1 MANLAT
7 TATESLQCIA
17 CAIRQKEG
25 GSISSA
31 DLLDFLENEKERG
44 NNLQNREVLNHVR
57 IPSNVIPFLVRWLN
71 EGGVYEFPSPGYF
84 DKLDDDESN
93 LILAAKKGSNLEMW
107 VNSCVWIA
115 NKLAN
120 SKYLSN
126 SKKYRFYHADQP
138 VGNSR
143 TNFKA
148 KATAMIKDAKA
159 NAVDPNFRNAINLLA
174 RGTGDKWNPAD
185 IFAIDMSKENAIGL
199 RLSSN
204 EMPDA
209 SAEIFKM
216 ASDAKGNA
224 KKDMVFYAE
233 MGQLNAYNRYVD
245 KLFEDHESIPISL
258 KKAGNAS
265 PSLKL
270 LKHKDLK
277 GIEDG
282 LNLEVEITKVDYKPT
297 ADKAIVEFS
306 IGGKS
311 GAMLDFRGFEK
322 TANIENVQAQIQA
335 AGSTANHGKIT
346 LPLYS
351 FIVEQSG
358 GMAAIRAQQRVK
370 KKLFGNAIPNASD
383 TVFTPASIFIEYANN
398 KAPKARHRANTS
410 DRFRFNQRTLLED
423 TPAWAQY
430 IQWLSKGSIPSET
443 SVGNLGVVRNV
454 RQKLGDPTGSAE
466 SQMPTKKIGGQKKV
480 VFASA
485 KSELM
490 KEWSRN
496 PRTGKLIRVIPR
508 SRYEGKPQDFV
519 WAAKYIKN
527 KVQSAEAVFVVD
539 LARKAP
545 KKAIKEAILKSAYSY
560 AASKGLRIFSNSEVR
575 EFMSA
580 STYIKVGG

>member
-7 TATESLQCIA
+7 TETESLQCIA

-25 GSISSA
+25 GTISSA
-31 DLLDFLENEKERG
+31 DLLDFLENEKERR
-44 NNLQNREVLNHVR
+44 NNPQNRDIYDHVN
-57 IPSNVIPFLVRWLN
+57 IDTSKVIPFLVGWLKD
-71 EGGVYEFPSPGYF
+71 GGVYEFPPPGYF
-84 DKLDDDESN
+84 EKVDDDESN
-93 LILAAKKGSNLEMW
+93 LILAAKKGSNLDQW

-115 NKLAN
+115 NELA
-120 SKYLSN
+120 SSQYISN
-126 SKKYRFYHADQP
+126 SKKYKFYHADQN

-148 KATAMIKDAKA
+148 KATDMIKDAKQ
-159 NAVDPNFRNAINLLA
+159 NAIDPTFKTAINLLA

-185 IFAIDMSKENAIGL
+185 IFAIEVNKENAIGRKL
-199 RLSSN
+199 QSN
-204 EMPDA
+204 DMPDA
-209 SAEIFKM
+209 SEDIFKM
-216 ASDAKGNA
+216 AKDAKGKG
-224 KKDMVFYAE
+224 KKDLKFYAE

-245 KLFEDHESIPISL
+245 KLLEDKESIPISL
-258 KKAGNAS
+258 KKAAS
-265 PSLKL
+265 RNPPLKL

-277 GIEDG
+277 GVDEA
-282 LNLEVEITKVDYKPT
+282 LELQVEITKIDYKPT

-311 GAMLDFRGFEK
+311 GAMLDFRGFETTSK
-322 TANIENVQAQIQA
+322 IENVQAQIQA

-370 KKLFGNAIPNASD
+370 KKLFGNIIPSDKD
-383 TVFTPASIFIEYANN
+383 TVFTPASIFVDYANK

-410 DRFRFNQRTLLED
+410 DRFRFNQRTLIED

-430 IQWLSKGSIPSET
+430 IQWLTKGSLPSGLNVANTE
-443 SVGNLGVVRNV
+443 VVRNV

-485 KSELM
+485 KSDLM
-490 KEWSRN
+490 KEWKRDSK
-496 PRTGKLIRVIPR
+496 GKFIRMLPR
-508 SRYEGKPQDFV
+508 SQYEGKPQDFV

-545 KKAIKEAILKSAYSY
+545 KKVIKEAILKSAYSY
-560 AASKGLRIFSNSEVR
+560 AASKGLRIFGNKEIK
-575 EFMSA
+575 EFLSA
-580 STYIKVGG
+580 SSYLKVGG

>member
-17 CAIRQKEG
+17 SAMRQKEG
-25 GSISSA
+25 GSITSS
-31 DLLDFLENEKERG
+31 DLLDFLENEKERR
-44 NNLQNREVLNHVR
+44 NHPQNKDVFDHVD
-57 IPSNVIPFLVRWLN
+57 IPSNVIPFLIRWFN
-71 EGGVYEFPSPGYF
+71 DGGVYEFPPPGYF
-84 DKLDDDESN
+84 ENIDDDESN
-93 LILAAKKGSNLEMW
+93 LILTTKKGSNLDQW

-126 SKKYRFYHADQP
+126 SKTYKFYHADQP

-143 TNFKA
+143 TNFKS
-148 KATAMIKDAKA
+148 KATQLLKDAKT
-159 NAVDPNFRNAINLLA
+159 NAVDPNFNTAIQLLA
-174 RGTGDKWNPAD
+174 RGSGDKWNPAD
-185 IFAIDMSKENAIGL
+185 IFAIEINKESQISREL
-199 RLSSN
+199 ISN
-204 EMPDA
+204 NMPDA
-209 SAEIFKM
+209 SEKIFKM
-216 ASDAKGNA
+216 ARDAKGNG
-224 KKDMVFYAE
+224 KKDLKFYAE
-233 MGQLNAYNRYVD
+233 MGQLNAFNQYVD
-245 KLFEDHESIPISL
+245 KLFEDQECIPISL
-258 KKAGNAS
+258 KKAGNS
-265 PSLKL
+265 NPPLKE

-277 GIEDG
+277 GIEDA
-282 LNLEVEITKVDYKPT
+282 LDLKVEITKVDYKPT

-306 IGGKS
+306 IGGKG

-335 AGSTANHGKIT
+335 AGSTANHGKIA

-370 KKLFGNAIPNASD
+370 KKLFGNVIPSAND
-383 TVFTPASIFIEYANN
+383 TVFTPASIFVEYANN
-398 KAPKARHRANTS
+398 KAPKARHKANTS
-410 DRFRFNQRTLLED
+410 DRFRFNQRTLIED

-430 IQWLSKGSIPSET
+430 IQWLSKGAIPSAKNI
-443 SVGNLGVVRNV
+443 GNTEVIRNI
-454 RQKLGDPTGSAE
+454 RQKLGDPTGSTE
-466 SQMPTKKIGGQKKV
+466 EQMPTKKIGGQKKV

-490 KEWSRN
+490 KEWSRD

-508 SRYEGKPQDFV
+508 SRYSGKPQDFV

-545 KKAIKEAILKSAYSY
+545 KKSIKEAILKSAYSY
-560 AASKGLRIFSNSEVR
+560 AASRGLRIFSNREIK

>member
-7 TATESLQCIA
+7 TATESLQCVA

-31 DLLDFLENEKERG
+31 DILDFLENEKERR
-44 NNLQNREVLNHVR
+44 NNPQNREVMNHVR
-57 IPSNVIPFLVRWLN
+57 IPSNVIPFLLRWFN
-71 EGGVYEFPSPGYF
+71 EGGVYEFPPPGYF
-84 DKLDDDESN
+84 EKVDDDESN
-93 LILAAKKGSNLEMW
+93 LILAAKKGSNLDQW

-115 NKLAN
+115 NKLAA
-120 SKYLSN
+120 SKYLSS
-126 SKKYRFYHADQP
+126 SKKYRFYHADED
-138 VGNSR
+138 VGTSG

-148 KATAMIKDAKA
+148 RAITLIKDAKN
-159 NAVDPNFRNAINLLA
+159 NAVDSTFRTAINLLA

-185 IFAIDMSKENAIGL
+185 IFAIEIAKETEISQKL
-199 RLSSN
+199 RLN
-204 EMPDA
+204 QMPDV
-209 SAEIFKM
+209 SEEIFKM
-216 ASDAKGNA
+216 AKDAKGNG
-224 KKDMVFYAE
+224 KKDLIFYAE

-245 KLFEDHESIPISL
+245 KLLEDQQSIPISL
-258 KKAGNAS
+258 KKAGNSNPA
-265 PSLKL
+265 LKL

-277 GIEDG
+277 GIDDA
-282 LNLEVEITKVDYKPT
+282 LDLKVEITKVDYKPT

-306 IGGKS
+306 IGGKT

-351 FIVEQSG
+351 FIVKESG
-358 GMAAIRAQQRVK
+358 GMTAIRAQQRVK
-370 KKLFGNAIPNASD
+370 KKLFGNAIPNDSD
-383 TVFTPASIFIEYANN
+383 TVFTPASIFVDYAN
-398 KAPKARHRANTS
+398 KKGIKGSR
-410 DRFRFNQRTLLED
+410 DRFTRRTLIED
-423 TPAWAQY
+423 TPAWARY
-430 IQWLSKGSIPSET
+430 IQWLSKGSMPSGLNVANTE
-443 SVGNLGVVRNV
+443 VVRNV

-490 KEWSRN
+490 KEWKRDSK
-496 PRTGKLIRVIPR
+496 GKFIRMTPK
-508 SRYEGKPQDFV
+508 SKYDGKPQDFV

-545 KKAIKEAILKSAYSY
+545 KKVIKEAILKSAYSY
-560 AASKGLRIFSNSEVR
+560 AASRGLRIFSNNEVK
-575 EFMSA
+575 EFLSA

>member
-17 CAIRQKEG
+17 SAIRQKEG
-25 GSISSA
+25 GSISSS
-31 DLLDFLENEKERG
+31 DLLDFLENEKERR
-44 NNLQNREVLNHVR
+44 NNPQNREVMNHVK
-57 IPSNVIPFLVRWLN
+57 IPSNVIPFLLRWFN
-71 EGGVYEFPSPGYF
+71 EGGVYEFPPPGYF
-84 DKLDDDESN
+84 EKVDDDESN
-93 LILAAKKGSNLEMW
+93 LILAAKKGSNLDQW

-115 NKLAN
+115 NKLAD
-120 SKYLSN
+120 SKYLSS
-126 SKKYRFYHADQP
+126 SKKYKFYHADED
-138 VGNSR
+138 VGSSG

-148 KATAMIKDAKA
+148 RATTLIKDAKT
-159 NAVDPNFRNAINLLA
+159 NAVDPNFRTAINLLA

-185 IFAIDMSKENAIGL
+185 IFAIEISKENQISTQL
-199 RLSSN
+199 RSLD
-204 EMPDA
+204 MPDA
-209 SAEIFKM
+209 SEDLFKM
-216 ASDAKGNA
+216 AKDAKGKG
-224 KKDMVFYAE
+224 KKDLKFYAE

-245 KLFEDHESIPISL
+245 KLFDDKESIPISL
-258 KKAGNAS
+258 KKAGGQN
-265 PSLKL
+265 PTLKL

-282 LNLEVEITKVDYKPT
+282 LELQVEITKVDYKPT

-351 FIVEQSG
+351 FIVEESG
-358 GMAAIRAQQRVK
+358 GMAAIRAQRRVK
-370 KKLFGNAIPNASD
+370 KKLFGNDIPIASD
-383 TVFTPASIFIEYANN
+383 NIFTPASIFNDYAN
-398 KAPKARHRANTS
+398 KKGIKGSRE
-410 DRFRFNQRTLLED
+410 RFTRRTLIED

-430 IQWLSKGSIPSET
+430 IQWLTKGAIPSEKNVANT
-443 SVGNLGVVRNV
+443 EVVRNV
-454 RQKLGDPTGSAE
+454 RQKLGDPTGSAA

-490 KEWSRN
+490 KEWKRDSKGN
-496 PRTGKLIRVIPR
+496 FIRMTP
-508 SRYEGKPQDFV
+508 SSKYDGKPQDFV

-560 AASKGLRIFSNSEVR
+560 AASKGLRIFGRSEIK
-575 EFMSA
+575 EFLSA

>member
-1 MANLAT
+1 MANQAT

-17 CAIRQKEG
+17 SSIRQKEG

-31 DLLDFLENEKERG
+31 DVLDFLENESESR
-44 NNLQNREVLNHVR
+44 NHRQNREVLENVK
-57 IPSNVIPFLVRWLN
+57 IPSNSIPFLLN
-71 EGGVYEFPSPGYF
+71 WFKQGGVYEFPPAGYF
-84 DKLDDDESN
+84 EKVDDDESN
-93 LILAAKKGSNLEMW
+93 LILAAKKGSNLDQW

-115 NKLAN
+115 NKLAD
-120 SKYLSN
+120 SKYLHN
-126 SKKYRFYHADQP
+126 SKTYRFYHADENI
-138 VGNSR
+138 GSSN

-148 KATAMIKDAKA
+148 AAVELIKDAKN
-159 NAVDPNFRNAINLLA
+159 NAVDPTFRTAINLLA

-185 IFAIDMSKENAIGL
+185 IFAVEKSKE
-199 RLSSN
+199 SSISRKLN
-204 EMPDA
+204 SLDMPDA
-209 SAEIFKM
+209 SEDLLKM
-216 ASDAKGNA
+216 AQDAKGKG
-224 KKDMVFYAE
+224 KKDLKFYAE

-245 KLFEDHESIPISL
+245 ELFDDKESIPISL
-258 KKAGNAS
+258 KKAGNKN
-265 PSLKL
+265 PTLKL

-306 IGGKS
+306 IGGKT

-351 FIVEQSG
+351 FIVEESK
-358 GMAAIRAQQRVK
+358 GMAAIRAQRRVK
-370 KKLFGNAIPNASD
+370 NKLFGNGIPTASD
-383 TVFTPASIFIEYANN
+383 NIFTPASIFVDYAN
-398 KAPKARHRANTS
+398 KKGIKGSRE
-410 DRFRFNQRTLLED
+410 RFTRRTLIED

-430 IQWLSKGSIPSET
+430 IQWLTKGSLS
-443 SVGNLGVVRNV
+443 SNVGNSEVVRKV

-466 SQMPTKKIGGQKKV
+466 EQMPTKKIGGQKKV

-490 KEWSRN
+490 KEWKRDSK
-496 PRTGKLIRVIPR
+496 GKFIRMTP
-508 SRYEGKPQDFV
+508 SSKYQGKPQDFV

-545 KKAIKEAILKSAYSY
+545 KKVIKEAILKSAYSY
-560 AASKGLRIFSNSEVR
+560 AASKGLRIFSNKEVK

>member
-17 CAIRQKEG
+17 SALRQKEG

-31 DLLDFLENEKERG
+31 DVLDFLENEKERR
-44 NNLQNREVLNHVR
+44 NNSHNREVLNHVK
-57 IPSNVIPFLVRWLN
+57 IPSNVIPFLLRWFN
-71 EGGVYEFPSPGYF
+71 EGGVYEFPPPGYF
-84 DKLDDDESN
+84 EKVDDDESN
-93 LILAAKKGSNLEMW
+93 LILTTKKGSNLEMW

-115 NKLAN
+115 NKLAD
-120 SKYLSN
+120 SKYLSR
-126 SKKYRFYHADQP
+126 SKTYRFYHADENI
-138 VGNSR
+138 GNSR

-148 KATAMIKDAKA
+148 KATDLIKDAKT
-159 NAVDPNFRNAINLLA
+159 NAVDSTFRTAINLLA

-185 IFAIDMSKENAIGL
+185 IFAIEINKENAIATRL
-199 RLSSN
+199 RSN

-209 SAEIFKM
+209 SEDIFKM
-216 ASDAKGNA
+216 ARDAKGNA
-224 KKDMVFYAE
+224 KKDMIFYAE
-233 MGQLNAYNRYVD
+233 MGKLNEYNRYVD
-245 KLFEDHESIPISL
+245 KLFDDKESIPISL
-258 KKAGNAS
+258 KKAAS
-265 PSLKL
+265 NNPPLKL

-277 GIEDG
+277 GIEDA
-282 LNLEVEITKVDYKPT
+282 LELKVEITKVDYKPT

-306 IGGKS
+306 VGGKA
-311 GAMLDFRGFEK
+311 GAMLDFRGFE
-322 TANIENVQAQIQA
+322 TTSSIENVQAQIQA

-351 FIVEQSG
+351 FIVKQSQ

-370 KKLFGNAIPNASD
+370 KKLFGNVISYSSD
-383 TVFTPASIFIEYANN
+383 NVFTPASIFNDYAN
-398 KAPKARHRANTS
+398 KKGMRGSRE
-410 DRFRFNQRTLLED
+410 RFNRRTLIED

-430 IQWLSKGSIPSET
+430 IQWLTKGALPSEKNVANT
-443 SVGNLGVVRNV
+443 EVVRNV

-490 KEWSRN
+490 KEWKRDSK
-496 PRTGKLIRVIPR
+496 GKLIRMTPS

-545 KKAIKEAILKSAYSY
+545 KKVIKEAILKSAYSY
-560 AASKGLRIFSNSEVR
+560 AASKGLRIFNNTEVK

>member
-1 MANLAT
+1 MANQAT

-17 CAIRQKEG
+17 SSIRQKEG

-31 DLLDFLENEKERG
+31 DVLDFLENESESR
-44 NNLQNREVLNHVR
+44 NHRQNREVLENVK
-57 IPSNVIPFLVRWLN
+57 IPSNSIPFLLN
-71 EGGVYEFPSPGYF
+71 WFKQGGVYEFPPAGYF
-84 DKLDDDESN
+84 EKVDDDESN
-93 LILAAKKGSNLEMW
+93 LILAAKKGSNLDQW

-115 NKLAN
+115 NKLAD
-120 SKYLSN
+120 SKYLHN
-126 SKKYRFYHADQP
+126 SKTYRFYHADENI
-138 VGNSR
+138 GSSN

-148 KATAMIKDAKA
+148 AAVELIKDAKN
-159 NAVDPNFRNAINLLA
+159 NAVDPTFRTAINLLA

-185 IFAIDMSKENAIGL
+185 IFAVEKSKE
-199 RLSSN
+199 SSISMKLDSLD
-204 EMPDA
+204 MPDA
-209 SAEIFKM
+209 SEDLLKM
-216 ASDAKGNA
+216 AQDAKGKG
-224 KKDMVFYAE
+224 KKDLKFYAE

-245 KLFEDHESIPISL
+245 ELFDDKESIPISL
-258 KKAGNAS
+258 KKAGNKN
-265 PSLKL
+265 PTLKL

-306 IGGKS
+306 IGGKT

-351 FIVEQSG
+351 FIVEESK
-358 GMAAIRAQQRVK
+358 GMAAIRAQRRVK
-370 KKLFGNAIPNASD
+370 NKLFGNGIPTASD
-383 TVFTPASIFIEYANN
+383 NIFTPASIFVDYAN
-398 KAPKARHRANTS
+398 KKGIKGSRE
-410 DRFRFNQRTLLED
+410 RFTRRTLIED

-430 IQWLSKGSIPSET
+430 IQWLTKGSLS
-443 SVGNLGVVRNV
+443 SNVGNSEVVRKV

-466 SQMPTKKIGGQKKV
+466 EQMPTKKIGGQKKV

-490 KEWSRN
+490 KEWKRDSK
-496 PRTGKLIRVIPR
+496 GKLVRMTP
-508 SRYEGKPQDFV
+508 SSKYDGKPQDFV

-545 KKAIKEAILKSAYSY
+545 KKVIKENILKSAYSY
-560 AASKGLRIFSNSEVR
+560 AASKGLRIFSNSEVK
-575 EFMSA
+575 EFLSA
-580 STYIKVGG
+580 STYLKVGG

>member
-1 MANLAT
+1 MANQAT

-17 CAIRQKEG
+17 SSIRQKEG

-31 DLLDFLENEKERG
+31 DVLDFLENESESR
-44 NNLQNREVLNHVR
+44 NHRQNREVLENVK
-57 IPSNVIPFLVRWLN
+57 IPSNSIPFLLN
-71 EGGVYEFPSPGYF
+71 WFKQGGVYEFPPAGYF
-84 DKLDDDESN
+84 EKVDDDESN
-93 LILAAKKGSNLEMW
+93 LILAAKKGSNLDQW

-115 NKLAN
+115 NKLAD
-120 SKYLSN
+120 SKYLHN
-126 SKKYRFYHADQP
+126 SKTYRFYHADENI
-138 VGNSR
+138 GSSN

-148 KATAMIKDAKA
+148 AAVELIKDAKN
-159 NAVDPNFRNAINLLA
+159 NAVDPTFRTAINLLA

-185 IFAIDMSKENAIGL
+185 IFAVEKSKE
-199 RLSSN
+199 SSISRKLN
-204 EMPDA
+204 SLDMPDA
-209 SAEIFKM
+209 SEDLLKM
-216 ASDAKGNA
+216 AQDAKGKG
-224 KKDMVFYAE
+224 KKDLKFYAE

-245 KLFEDHESIPISL
+245 ELFDDKESIPISL
-258 KKAGNAS
+258 KKAGNKN
-265 PSLKL
+265 PTLKL

-306 IGGKS
+306 IGGKT

-351 FIVEQSG
+351 FIVEESK
-358 GMAAIRAQQRVK
+358 GMAAIRAQRRVK
-370 KKLFGNAIPNASD
+370 DKLFGNGIPTATDNI
-383 TVFTPASIFIEYANN
+383 FTPASIFVDYAN
-398 KAPKARHRANTS
+398 KKGIKGSRE
-410 DRFRFNQRTLLED
+410 RFTRRTLIED

-430 IQWLSKGSIPSET
+430 IQWLTKGSLS
-443 SVGNLGVVRNV
+443 SNVGNSEVVRKV

-466 SQMPTKKIGGQKKV
+466 EQMPTKKIGGQKKV

-490 KEWSRN
+490 KEWKRDSK
-496 PRTGKLIRVIPR
+496 GKLVRMTP
-508 SRYEGKPQDFV
+508 SSKYDGKPQDFV

-545 KKAIKEAILKSAYSY
+545 KKVIKENILKSAYSY
-560 AASKGLRIFSNSEVR
+560 AASKGLRIFSNSEVK
-575 EFMSA
+575 EFLSA
-580 STYIKVGG
+580 STYLKVGG

>member
-17 CAIRQKEG
+17 CAIRQKER
-25 GSISSA
+25 GSISA
-31 DLLDFLENEKERG
+31 NDLLDFLENEKERK
-44 NNLQNREVLNHVR
+44 NNPHNKDIFDHVK
-57 IPSNVIPFLVRWLN
+57 IPSNVIPFLLKWFD

-84 DKLDDDESN
+84 EKVDDDESN
-93 LILAAKKGSNLEMW
+93 LILAAKKGSNLDQW

-115 NKLAN
+115 NKLAD
-120 SKYLSN
+120 SKYYST
-126 SKKYRFYHADQP
+126 SKKYRFYHADED
-138 VGNSR
+138 VGNSN

-148 KATAMIKDAKA
+148 KATDLIKEAKT
-159 NAVDPNFRNAINLLA
+159 NAVDPTFKSAINLLA

-185 IFAIDMSKENAIGL
+185 IFAIEISKENSIATKL
-199 RLSSN
+199 RSPD
-204 EMPDA
+204 MPDA
-209 SAEIFKM
+209 SGDLFKM
-216 ASDAKGNA
+216 AKDAKGNG
-224 KKDMVFYAE
+224 KKDLKFYAE

-245 KLFEDHESIPISL
+245 KLFEDKESLPISL
-258 KKAGNAS
+258 KKAAS
-265 PSLKL
+265 SNPPLKL

-277 GIEDG
+277 GIEDA
-282 LNLEVEITKVDYKPT
+282 LELEVEITKVDYKPT

-306 IGGKS
+306 IGGKP
-311 GAMLDFRGFEK
+311 GAMLDFRGFE
-322 TANIENVQAQIQA
+322 TTSQIMNVQAQIQA

-351 FIVEQSG
+351 FIVEHSG

-370 KKLFGNAIPNASD
+370 QKLFGNDISKDPD
-383 TVFTPASIFIEYANN
+383 TVFTPASIFNDYAN
-398 KAPKARHRANTS
+398 KKKG
-410 DRFRFNQRTLLED
+410 RFNQETLLED

-430 IQWLSKGSIPSET
+430 IQWLTKGSMPSGLN
-443 SVGNLGVVRNV
+443 VGNTEVMRNV

-490 KEWSRN
+490 KEWKRDN
-496 PRTGKLIRVIPR
+496 KGKLIRMTPNTT
-508 SRYEGKPQDFV
+508 YKGKPQDFV

-560 AASKGLRIFSNSEVR
+560 AASKGLRIFSNKEVK

-580 STYIKVGG
+580 STYVKVGG

>member
-1 MANLAT
+1 
-7 TATESLQCIA
+7 
-17 CAIRQKEG
+17 
-25 GSISSA
+25 
-31 DLLDFLENEKERG
+31 
-44 NNLQNREVLNHVR
+44 
-57 IPSNVIPFLVRWLN
+57 
-71 EGGVYEFPSPGYF
+71 
-84 DKLDDDESN
+84 
-93 LILAAKKGSNLEMW
+93 
-107 VNSCVWIA
+107 
-115 NKLAN
+115 
-120 SKYLSN
+120 
-126 SKKYRFYHADQP
+126 
-138 VGNSR
+138 
-143 TNFKA
+143 
-148 KATAMIKDAKA
+148 
-159 NAVDPNFRNAINLLA
+159 
-174 RGTGDKWNPAD
+174 
-185 IFAIDMSKENAIGL
+185 
-199 RLSSN
+199 
-204 EMPDA
+204 MPDA

-216 ASDAKGNA
+216 AKDAKGNG
-224 KKDMVFYAE
+224 KKDLKFYAE

-245 KLFEDHESIPISL
+245 KLFEDKESLPISL
-258 KKAGNAS
+258 KKAAS
-265 PSLKL
+265 SNPPLKL

-277 GIEDG
+277 GIDDA
-282 LNLEVEITKVDYKPT
+282 LELKVEITKIDYKPT

-306 IGGKS
+306 VGGKP
-311 GAMLDFRGFEK
+311 GAMLDFRGFE
-322 TANIENVQAQIQA
+322 TTSQIMNVQAQIQA

-370 KKLFGNAIPNASD
+370 QKLFGNDLYKDPD
-383 TVFTPASIFIEYANN
+383 TVFTPASIFNDYAN
-398 KAPKARHRANTS
+398 KKKG
-410 DRFRFNQRTLLED
+410 RFNQETLLED

-430 IQWLSKGSIPSET
+430 IQWLTKGSMPSGLN
-443 SVGNLGVVRNV
+443 VGNTEVMRNV

-490 KEWSRN
+490 KEWKRDN
-496 PRTGKLIRVIPR
+496 KGKLIRMTPNTT
-508 SRYEGKPQDFV
+508 YKGKPQDFV

-560 AASKGLRIFSNSEVR
+560 AASKGLRIFSNKEVK

>member
-17 CAIRQKEG
+17 SAIRQKEG
-25 GSISSA
+25 GSISSS
-31 DLLDFLENEKERG
+31 DLLDFLENEKERR
-44 NNLQNREVLNHVR
+44 NNPQNREVMNHVK
-57 IPSNVIPFLVRWLN
+57 IPSNVIPFLLRWFN
-71 EGGVYEFPSPGYF
+71 EGGVYEFPPPGYF
-84 DKLDDDESN
+84 EKVDDDESN
-93 LILAAKKGSNLEMW
+93 LILAAKKGSNLDQW

-115 NKLAN
+115 NKLAD
-120 SKYLSN
+120 SKYLSS
-126 SKKYRFYHADQP
+126 SKKYKFYHADED
-138 VGNSR
+138 VGSSG

-148 KATAMIKDAKA
+148 RATTLIKDAKT
-159 NAVDPNFRNAINLLA
+159 NAVDPNFRTAINLLA

-185 IFAIDMSKENAIGL
+185 IFAIEISKENQISTQL
-199 RLSSN
+199 RSLD
-204 EMPDA
+204 MPDA
-209 SAEIFKM
+209 SEDLFKM
-216 ASDAKGNA
+216 AKDAKGKG
-224 KKDMVFYAE
+224 KKDLKFYAE

-245 KLFEDHESIPISL
+245 KLFDDKESIPISL
-258 KKAGNAS
+258 KKAGGQN
-265 PSLKL
+265 PTLKL

-282 LNLEVEITKVDYKPT
+282 LELQVEITKVDYKPT

-351 FIVEQSG
+351 FIVEESG
-358 GMAAIRAQQRVK
+358 GMAAIRAQRRVK
-370 KKLFGNAIPNASD
+370 KKLFGNDIPTASD
-383 TVFTPASIFIEYANN
+383 NIFTPASIFNDYAN
-398 KAPKARHRANTS
+398 KKGIKGSRE
-410 DRFRFNQRTLLED
+410 RFTRRTLIED

-430 IQWLSKGSIPSET
+430 IQWLTKGAIPSEKNVANT
-443 SVGNLGVVRNV
+443 EVVRNV
-454 RQKLGDPTGSAE
+454 RQKLGDPTGSAA

-490 KEWSRN
+490 KEWKRDSKGN
-496 PRTGKLIRVIPR
+496 FIRMTP
-508 SRYEGKPQDFV
+508 SSKYDGKPQDFV

-560 AASKGLRIFSNSEVR
+560 AASKGLRIFGRSEIK
-575 EFMSA
+575 EFLSA

>member
-17 CAIRQKEG
+17 CSIRQKEG
-25 GSISSA
+25 GTISSS
-31 DLLDFLENEKERG
+31 DLLDFLENEKERR
-44 NNLQNREVLNHVR
+44 NNPQNRDIMNNVK
-57 IPSNVIPFLVRWLN
+57 IPSNVIPFLLRWFN
-71 EGGVYEFPSPGYF
+71 EGGVYEFPPPGYF
-84 DKLDDDESN
+84 EKVDDDESN
-93 LILAAKKGSNLEMW
+93 LILAAKKGSNLDQW

-115 NKLAN
+115 NELA
-120 SKYLSN
+120 SSIYLSG
-126 SKKYRFYHADQP
+126 SKKYKFYHADEN
-138 VGNSR
+138 VGTSG

-148 KATAMIKDAKA
+148 KATVLIKDAKA
-159 NAVDPNFRNAINLLA
+159 NAVDPQFRTAINLLA

-185 IFAIDMSKENAIGL
+185 IFAIEISKETQISQKL
-199 RLSSN
+199 RSN
-204 EMPDA
+204 QMPDA
-209 SAEIFKM
+209 SEEIFKM
-216 ASDAKGNA
+216 AKDAKGNG
-224 KKDMVFYAE
+224 KKDLKFYAE
-233 MGQLNAYNRYVD
+233 MGQLNAYNKYVD
-245 KLFEDHESIPISL
+245 KLVEDKECIPISL
-258 KKAGNAS
+258 KKAAGKN
-265 PSLKL
+265 PPLKL

-277 GIEDG
+277 GIEDA
-282 LNLEVEITKVDYKPT
+282 LDLEVKITKIDYKPT

-306 IGGKS
+306 IGGKA
-311 GAMLDFRGFEK
+311 GAMLDFRGFETTSK
-322 TANIENVQAQIQA
+322 IENVQAQIQA
-335 AGSTANHGKIT
+335 AGSTANHGKIA

-358 GMAAIRAQQRVK
+358 GMAAIRAQKRVK
-370 KKLFGNAIPNASD
+370 KKLFGNDIPSAND
-383 TVFTPASIFIEYANN
+383 TVFTPASIFVEYANN

-430 IQWLSKGSIPSET
+430 IQWLSKGAIPSAKNI
-443 SVGNLGVVRNV
+443 GNTEVIRNI
-454 RQKLGDPTGSAE
+454 RQKLGDPTGSTE
-466 SQMPTKKIGGQKKV
+466 EQMPTKKIGGQKKV

-490 KEWSRN
+490 KEWSRD

-508 SRYEGKPQDFV
+508 SRYDGKPQDFV

-545 KKAIKEAILKSAYSY
+545 KKSIKEAILKSAYSY
-560 AASKGLRIFSNSEVR
+560 AASRGLRIFSNREIK

>member
-17 CAIRQKEG
+17 SAIRQQEG

-31 DLLDFLENEKERG
+31 DLLDFLENEKERR
-44 NNLQNREVLNHVR
+44 NNRQNRAVLDHVK
-57 IPSNVIPFLVRWLN
+57 IPSNVIPFLIRWFN
-71 EGGVYEFPSPGYF
+71 EGGVYEFPPPGYF
-84 DKLDDDESN
+84 EKVDDDESN
-93 LILAAKKGSNLEMW
+93 LILSAKKGSNLDQW

-115 NKLAN
+115 NKLAD

-126 SKKYRFYHADQP
+126 SKKYRFYHADED
-138 VGNSR
+138 VGTSG

-148 KATAMIKDAKA
+148 KATTLIKDAKT
-159 NAVDPNFRNAINLLA
+159 NAVDPNFKSAIDLLA

-185 IFAIDMSKENAIGL
+185 IFAIEISKEAQISTKL
-199 RLSSN
+199 RSPD
-204 EMPDA
+204 MPDA
-209 SAEIFKM
+209 SEDLFKM
-216 ASDAKGNA
+216 AKDAKGPG
-224 KKDMVFYAE
+224 KKDLKFYAE

-245 KLFEDHESIPISL
+245 KLFEDQQSIPISL
-258 KKAGNAS
+258 KKAGRQN
-265 PSLKL
+265 PPLKE
-270 LKHKDLK
+270 LKHKDIK
-277 GIEDG
+277 GIEDA
-282 LNLEVEITKVDYKPT
+282 LELEVEITKVDYKPT

-322 TANIENVQAQIQA
+322 TSQIMNVQAQIQA

-370 KKLFGNAIPNASD
+370 KKLFGNAIPSAND
-383 TVFTPASIFIEYANN
+383 TVFTPASIFVEYANN

-430 IQWLSKGSIPSET
+430 IQWLSKGALPSEKN
-443 SVGNLGVVRNV
+443 VGNTEVMRNV
-454 RQKLGDPTGSAE
+454 RQKLGDPTGSTE
-466 SQMPTKKIGGQKKV
+466 EQMPTKKIGGQKKV

-490 KEWSRN
+490 KEWSRD

-508 SRYEGKPQDFV
+508 SRYSGKPQDFV

-545 KKAIKEAILKSAYSY
+545 QKVIKEAILKSAYSY
-560 AASKGLRIFSNSEVR
+560 AASKGLRIFSKNEVK
-575 EFMSA
+575 EFLSA

>member
-17 CAIRQKEG
+17 SAIRQQEG

-31 DLLDFLENEKERG
+31 DLLDFLENEKERR
-44 NNLQNREVLNHVR
+44 NNPQNKEVLDHVK
-57 IPSNVIPFLVRWLN
+57 IPSNVIPFLLRWFN
-71 EGGVYEFPSPGYF
+71 EGGVYEFPPPGYF
-84 DKLDDDESN
+84 EKVDDDESN
-93 LILAAKKGSNLEMW
+93 LILSAKKGSNLDQW

-115 NKLAN
+115 NKLAD

-126 SKKYRFYHADQP
+126 SKKYRFYHADED
-138 VGNSR
+138 VGTSG

-148 KATAMIKDAKA
+148 KATTLIKDAKT
-159 NAVDPNFRNAINLLA
+159 NAVDPNFKSAIDLLA

-185 IFAIDMSKENAIGL
+185 IFAIEISKEAQISTKL
-199 RLSSN
+199 RSPD
-204 EMPDA
+204 MPDA
-209 SAEIFKM
+209 SEDLFKM
-216 ASDAKGNA
+216 AKDAKGPG
-224 KKDMVFYAE
+224 KKDLKFYAE

-258 KKAGNAS
+258 KKASNAA
-265 PSLKL
+265 PPLKE

-277 GIEDG
+277 GIEDA
-282 LNLEVEITKVDYKPT
+282 LELEVEITKIDYKPT

-322 TANIENVQAQIQA
+322 TSQIMNVQAQIQA

-370 KKLFGNAIPNASD
+370 RKLFGNAISKDPD
-383 TVFTPASIFIEYANN
+383 IVFTPASLFNDYAN
-398 KAPKARHRANTS
+398 KKGMRGS
-410 DRFRFNQRTLLED
+410 KERFNRRTLIED

-430 IQWLSKGSIPSET
+430 IQWLTKGALPSEKNVANT
-443 SVGNLGVVRNV
+443 EVVRNV

-490 KEWSRN
+490 KEWKRDKK
-496 PRTGKLIRVIPR
+496 GKLIRMTP
-508 SRYEGKPQDFV
+508 SSKYEGKPQDFV

-560 AASKGLRIFSNSEVR
+560 AASKGLRIFSKNEVK
-575 EFMSA
+575 EFLSA

>member
-17 CAIRQKEG
+17 SAIRQNER
-25 GSISSA
+25 GSISAA
-31 DLLDFLENEKERG
+31 DLLDFLENEKERS
-44 NNLQNREVLNHVR
+44 NHPQNKEVFDHVD
-57 IPSNVIPFLVRWLN
+57 IPSNVIPFLLRWFN
-71 EGGVYEFPSPGYF
+71 DGGVYEFPTEDYF
-84 DKLDDDESN
+84 DKGGDDDST
-93 LILAAKKGSNLEMW
+93 LVLTAKKGSNLDQW

-115 NKLAN
+115 NKLAS
-120 SKYLSN
+120 SKYISN
-126 SKKYRFYHADQP
+126 SKKYKFYHADRD
-138 VGNSR
+138 VGTSG

-148 KATAMIKDAKA
+148 KATQLLKDART
-159 NAVDPNFRNAINLLA
+159 NAVDPNFNTAIQLLA
-174 RGTGDKWNPAD
+174 RGSGDKWNPAD
-185 IFAIDMSKENAIGL
+185 IFAIEINKESQIS
-199 RLSSN
+199 RKLSSN
-204 EMPDA
+204 DMPDA
-209 SAEIFKM
+209 SEKIFKM
-216 ASDAKGNA
+216 ARDAKGNG
-224 KKDMVFYAE
+224 KKDLKFYAE
-233 MGQLNAYNRYVD
+233 MGQLNAFNQYVD
-245 KLFEDHESIPISL
+245 QLFEDKECIPISL
-258 KKAGNAS
+258 KKAGNPN
-265 PSLKL
+265 PSLKE

-277 GIEDG
+277 GIEDA
-282 LNLEVEITKVDYKPT
+282 LDLKVEITKVDYKPT

-306 IGGKS
+306 IGGKG

-358 GMAAIRAQQRVK
+358 GMAAIRAQRRVK
-370 KKLFGNAIPNASD
+370 KKLFGNDIPTASD
-383 TVFTPASIFIEYANN
+383 NIFTPASIFNDYAN
-398 KAPKARHRANTS
+398 KKGIKGSR
-410 DRFRFNQRTLLED
+410 DRFTRRTLIED

-430 IQWLSKGSIPSET
+430 IQWLSKGSLPSGLN
-443 SVGNLGVVRNV
+443 VGNTEVVRNV

-466 SQMPTKKIGGQKKV
+466 SQMPTKKIGGQKRV

-490 KEWSRN
+490 KEWSRD

-508 SRYEGKPQDFV
+508 SRYDGKPQDFV

-545 KKAIKEAILKSAYSY
+545 KKSIKEAILKSAYSY
-560 AASKGLRIFSNSEVR
+560 AASRGLRIFSNREIK

>member
-17 CAIRQKEG
+17 SAIRQKEG
-25 GSISSA
+25 GSISSS
-31 DLLDFLENEKERG
+31 DLLDFLENEKERR
-44 NNLQNREVLNHVR
+44 NNPQNKEVMDHVK
-57 IPSNVIPFLVRWLN
+57 IPSNVIPFLLRWFN
-71 EGGVYEFPSPGYF
+71 EGGVYEFPPPGYF
-84 DKLDDDESN
+84 EKVDDDESN
-93 LILAAKKGSNLEMW
+93 LILSAKKGSNLDQW

-115 NKLAN
+115 NKLAD
-120 SKYLSN
+120 SKYISR
-126 SKKYRFYHADQP
+126 SKKYRFYHADED
-138 VGNSR
+138 VGTSG

-148 KATAMIKDAKA
+148 RATTLIKDAK
-159 NAVDPNFRNAINLLA
+159 NNVVDPTFRTAINLLA

-185 IFAIDMSKENAIGL
+185 IFAIEISKENQISTQL
-199 RLSSN
+199 RSLD
-204 EMPDA
+204 MPDA
-209 SAEIFKM
+209 SEDLLKM
-216 ASDAKGNA
+216 AKDAKGPG
-224 KKDMVFYAE
+224 KKDLKFYAE

-245 KLFEDHESIPISL
+245 KLFEDHQSIPISL
-258 KKAGNAS
+258 KKAGSKN
-265 PSLKL
+265 PPLKE

-282 LNLEVEITKVDYKPT
+282 LELQVEITKVDYKPT

-311 GAMLDFRGFEK
+311 GALLDFRGFE
-322 TANIENVQAQIQA
+322 TTSSIENVQAQIQA
-335 AGSTANHGKIT
+335 AGSTSNHGKIT

-370 KKLFGNAIPNASD
+370 KKLFGNIIPRAND
-383 TVFTPASIFIEYANN
+383 NLFTPASVFVDYANN
-398 KAPKARHRANTS
+398 KGIKGGKT
-410 DRFRFNQRTLLED
+410 DRFNRRTLIED

-430 IQWLSKGSIPSET
+430 IQWLTKGALPSEKNVANT
-443 SVGNLGVVRNV
+443 EVVRNV

-490 KEWSRN
+490 KEWKRD
-496 PRTGKLIRVIPR
+496 GKGKFMRMTP
-508 SRYEGKPQDFV
+508 SSKYQGKPQDFV
-519 WAAKYIKN
+519 WASKYIKN
-527 KVQSAEAVFVVD
+527 KVQSAEAVFIVD

-560 AASKGLRIFSNSEVR
+560 AASKGLRIFGRNEVK
-575 EFMSA
+575 EFLSA

>member
-17 CAIRQKEG
+17 SAMRQKEG
-25 GSISSA
+25 GSITSS
-31 DLLDFLENEKERG
+31 DLLDFLENEKERR
-44 NNLQNREVLNHVR
+44 NNPHNKEVLDHVD
-57 IPSNVIPFLVRWLN
+57 IPSNVIPFLLN
-71 EGGVYEFPSPGYF
+71 WFRQGGVYEFPPAGYF
-84 DKLDDDESN
+84 EKIDDDESN
-93 LILAAKKGSNLEMW
+93 LILSAKKGSNLDQW

-115 NKLAN
+115 NKLAD
-120 SKYLSN
+120 SKYLSD

-143 TNFKA
+143 TNFKS
-148 KATAMIKDAKA
+148 KATSMIKDAKA
-159 NAVDPNFRNAINLLA
+159 NAVDSKFRTAINLLA
-174 RGTGDKWNPAD
+174 RGSGDKWNPAD
-185 IFAIDMSKENAIGL
+185 IFAIEINKINEIAHQL
-199 RLSSN
+199 RSN

-209 SAEIFKM
+209 SEEIFKM
-216 ASDAKGNA
+216 ARDAKGNG
-224 KKDMVFYAE
+224 KKDLKFYAE
-233 MGQLNAYNRYVD
+233 MGKLNGYNRYVD
-245 KLFEDHESIPISL
+245 KLFEDKECIPISL
-258 KKAGNAS
+258 KKAGSAN

-277 GIEDG
+277 GVDDA
-282 LNLEVEITKVDYKPT
+282 LELKVEITKVDYKPT

-311 GAMLDFRGFEK
+311 GAMLDFRGFETTSK
-322 TANIENVQAQIQA
+322 IENVQAQIQA

-351 FIVEQSG
+351 FIVEESG
-358 GMAAIRAQQRVK
+358 GMTAIRAQQRVK
-370 KKLFGNAIPNASD
+370 KKLFGNIIPNSTD
-383 TVFTPASIFIEYANN
+383 SVFTPASIFVDYANKKGVRGSN
-398 KAPKARHRANTS
+398 
-410 DRFRFNQRTLLED
+410 DRFNRRTLIED

-430 IQWLSKGSIPSET
+430 IQWLTKGAIPSEKNVANT
-443 SVGNLGVVRNV
+443 EVVRNV

-490 KEWSRN
+490 KEWKRDN
-496 PRTGKLIRVIPR
+496 KGKLIRMTP
-508 SRYEGKPQDFV
+508 SSKYQGKPQDFV

-545 KKAIKEAILKSAYSY
+545 KKTIKEAILKSAYSY
-560 AASKGLRIFSNSEVR
+560 AASKGLRIFSNTEIK
-575 EFMSA
+575 EFLSA
-580 STYIKVGG
+580 STYLKVGG